1 MNLELQLL
9 SLIAYNSEDSTQTIP
24 IYPTYIKNPINYSIT
39 MPPFPVTIK
48 AVFTDYDVL
57 EETTPIKATIFPNP
71 TNSFITIKAEN
82 IKHIRI
88 SNMLG
93 QCVYEC
99 KVKGDSFEYDIGR
112 HKTGTYI
119 ISIDTGNGI
128 ITKRVVVTR

>member
-1 MNLELQLL
+1 M
-9 SLIAYNSEDSTQTIP
+9 
-24 IYPTYIKNPINYSIT
+24 NYSIT

-48 AVFTDYDVL
+48 AVFTNYDVL
-57 EETTPIKATIFPNP
+57 EETTPIKASIFPNP

-82 IKHIRI
+82 IQNIRI
-88 SNMLG
+88 INLLG

-99 KVKGDSFEYDIGR
+99 KVKGNSFEYYIGR
-112 HKTGTYI
+112 HKNGTYI